1 MVSKKNALGKGLS
14 ALLENAKTDITSNT
28 DHQKSEVVGSI
39 SRIEI
44 SSISPN
50 PFQPRLDFDKEPLV
64 ELSNSIKEHGIIQPI
79 TVRKIGRNEFQIISG
94 ERRYQASKLAG
105 IDELPCFIRIADDQ
119 HMLEMAI
126 VENVQRKD
134 LNAIEIALSYQRLID
149 ECNLSQEELGKK
161 VSKNRSTVANFL
173 RLLKLPIEIQ
183 KALRDDKI
191 TMGHAR
197 ALLALS
203 NEKEMLLTLNEILE
217 NNLSVRAVE
226 EKRKSQVKSL
236 NTPLALSRYE
246 LRMQNNMAY
255 QLSSKVNIKK
265 KASGKGQ
272 IIISF
277 NNKED
282 LNRILNNFDQ

>member
-14 ALLENAKTDITSNT
+14 ALLENAKTDITSNA
-28 DHQKSEVVGSI
+28 DLQKSEVVGSI

-44 SSISPN
+44 SNISPN
-50 PFQPRLDFDKEPLV
+50 PFQPRLDFDKEPLL
-64 ELSNSIKEHGIIQPI
+64 ELANSIKGHGIIQPI

-94 ERRYQASKLAG
+94 ERRYQDSKLAG
-105 IDELPCFIRIADDQ
+105 IEELPCFIRIADDQ

-183 KALRDDKI
+183 KALRDNKI

-197 ALLALS
+197 AMLALS

-226 EKRKSQVKSL
+226 EKRKAQVKSL
-236 NTPLALSRYE
+236 STPLALSRYE

-277 NNKED
+277 NNQED
-282 LNRILNNFDQ
+282 LNRILDNFDQ

>member
-50 PFQPRLDFDKEPLV
+50 PFQPRLDFDKEPLL

-236 NTPLALSRYE
+236 NTTLALSRYE

-277 NNKED
+277 NNQED
-282 LNRILNNFDQ
+282 LNRILDNFDQ